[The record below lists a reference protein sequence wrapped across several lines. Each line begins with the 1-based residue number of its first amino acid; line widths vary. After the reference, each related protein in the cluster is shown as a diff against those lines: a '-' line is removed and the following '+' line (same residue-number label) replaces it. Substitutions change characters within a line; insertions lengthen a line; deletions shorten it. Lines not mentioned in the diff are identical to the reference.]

1 MVNTDDLILKF
12 DNTTENPLFI
22 VIDPPCIDYKL
33 EPGQSLKLKI
43 VDYKSCEDDVSNI
56 IDVRYSTQNII
67 NIDINYSF
75 RLVVVIDNEEEVIWG
90 F

>member
-1 MVNTDDLILKF
+1 MLSTDLILKF
-12 DNTTENPLFI
+12 DNTTEGPLLI

-43 VDYKSCEDDVSNI
+43 IDYKNCKDDVSNI
-56 IDVRYSTQNII
+56 IDVRYITQNAI

>member
-1 MVNTDDLILKF
+1 MVNTDLILKF
-12 DNTTENPLFI
+12 ENTTEEPLLI
-22 VIDPPCIDYKL
+22 IIDPPCIDYKL

-43 VDYKSCEDDVSNI
+43 VDYRSYEDDVSNI
-56 IDVRYSTQNII
+56 IDVRYTTQNSI

-75 RLVVVIDNEEEVIWG
+75 RLVVIINNEEEVIWG